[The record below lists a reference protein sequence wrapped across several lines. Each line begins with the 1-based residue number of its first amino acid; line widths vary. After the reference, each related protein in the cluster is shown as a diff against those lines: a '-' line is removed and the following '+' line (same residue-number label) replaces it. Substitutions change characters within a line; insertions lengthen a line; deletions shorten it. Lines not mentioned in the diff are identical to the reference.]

1 MDINPAVRAYTNVYI
16 EEENDIPE
24 QKPSMGLLSRSL
36 KSKSVDKTTP
46 KEPKDSVYNYVK
58 TIRKARKRIK
68 NG

>member
-16 EEENDIPE
+16 EEENDTPE
-24 QKPSMGLLSRSL
+24 KKPSMGLLSRNVKR
-36 KSKSVDKTTP
+36 KSTNETTS

-58 TIRKARKRIK
+58 AIRKARKRIK

>member
-16 EEENDIPE
+16 EEENDMPK
-24 QKPSMGLLSRSL
+24 QKPSIGLLSRSL

>member
-1 MDINPAVRAYTNVYI
+1 MDINPAVRAYTNIYI
-16 EEENDIPE
+16 EEENGMPE

-36 KSKSVDKTTP
+36 KSKSVNTTTP
-46 KEPKDSVYNYVK
+46 KEPKDSVHNYVK